1 MAVQSNHCDRDRLR
15 LLTEDRLAPDELGHL
30 ERHVHEC
37 PECQAELERL
47 ANADHWIGAAKKY
60 LGDETLSQV
69 VDPNAPVDTSLDFLA
84 PSDWPDSLGRIGTY
98 EVKGVVGR
106 GGMAVVLK
114 AVDPALNR
122 TVAIKVLATHL
133 AASGAARQRFVREA
147 QAAAAVMH
155 ENVVAVH
162 SVNEANGLPYLVME
176 YVPGGSLQDRLD
188 RQGPLP
194 IPVVLRIGMQAAA
207 GLAVAHGQGLVHRD
221 VKPANILLDV
231 GVERARLTD
240 FGLARAGADA
250 QLTQSGVV
258 TGTPHYMAPEQAR
271 AEAVDHRSDL
281 FSLGSTLY
289 AMCAGYPPFRAE
301 SAVAI
306 LRRVSDDEPR
316 PLREINTNVP
326 DWLEAI
332 IARLHA
338 KDANQRYQS
347 AAEVAELLGR
357 CLAHLQQPLTV
368 SLPSALLQKRES
380 RRRFGRSK
388 RWIAAAVVLVSVAV
402 LLLAFPR
409 RQHPDVNIAKQSS
422 EAPPSKPPQQE
433 PVNTGKRQKPDE
445 IDEQLQALR
454 QRARTVEVGLEGSDA
469 SNSRDYTSE
478 QIRNALIQAQ
488 MLEQQMKTSANGA
501 SR

>member
-15 LLTEDRLAPDELGHL
+15 LLTEDRLAPDELGQL
-30 ERHVHEC
+30 EQHVQDC
-37 PECQAELERL
+37 RECQAELERL
-47 ANADHWIGAAKKY
+47 ANADHWMGAAKKY
-60 LGDETLSQV
+60 LGDETLSRV
-69 VDPNAPVDTSLDFLA
+69 VDPNSPIETSLDFLA

-147 QAAAAVMH
+147 RAAAAVMH

-162 SVNEANGLPYLVME
+162 SVDEANGLPYLVME

-207 GLAVAHGQGLVHRD
+207 GLAVAHSQGLVHRD
-221 VKPANILLDV
+221 IKPANILLDV

-271 AEAVDHRSDL
+271 AESVDHRSDL
-281 FSLGSTLY
+281 FSLGSTMY

-306 LRRVSDDEPR
+306 LRRVSDDTPR
-316 PLREINTNVP
+316 SLRETNTNVP

-332 IARLHA
+332 ISRLHA
-338 KDANQRYQS
+338 KNANDRYQS
-347 AAEVAELLGR
+347 AAEVSELLSR
-357 CLAHLQQPLTV
+357 CLAHLQQPTTV
-368 SLPSALLQKRES
+368 SLPSGLLMKREPNL
-380 RRRFGRSK
+380 RLGRSA
-388 RWIAAAVVLVSVAV
+388 RWIAASVLAISVGVGLFAYS
-402 LLLAFPR
+402 R
-409 RQHPDVNIAKQSS
+409 RHEPEVNTPDRQVEVGKT
-422 EAPPSKPPQQE
+422 PPSQSESVSAGRPQ
-433 PVNTGKRQKPDE
+433 NRDE
-445 IDEQLQALR
+445 IDEQLQGLR
-454 QRARTVEVGLEGSDA
+454 QRAWSIQSGLERIDATDQSD
-469 SNSRDYTSE
+469 STSE
-478 QIRNALIQAQ
+478 QIRSAMQRAQA
-488 MLEQQMKTSANGA
+488 LEQQMTTNAGTA
-501 SR
+501 PR

>member
-1 MAVQSNHCDRDRLR
+1 MAVQSNRCDRERLR
-15 LLTEDRLAPDELGHL
+15 LLSEDRLAPDELCQL
-30 ERHVHEC
+30 EQHVRDC
-37 PECQAELERL
+37 PDCQAELEQM
-47 ANADHWIGAAKKY
+47 AGADRWLGAARKY
-60 LGDETLSQV
+60 LGDETLSRVIDSHQ
-69 VDPNAPVDTSLDFLA
+69 PAELSLEFLA
-84 PSDWPDSLGRIGTY
+84 PSDWPDSLGRIGAY

-133 AASGAARQRFVREA
+133 AASGAARQRFLREA
-147 QAAAAVMH
+147 RAAAAVMH

-162 SVNEANGLPYLVME
+162 TVDEANGLPYLVME
-176 YVPGGSLQDRLD
+176 YVPGGSLQDRMD

-207 GLAVAHGQGLVHRD
+207 GLAVAHSQGLVHRD
-221 VKPANILLDV
+221 IKPANILLDA

-271 AEAVDHRSDL
+271 AETVDQRSDL

-316 PLREINTNVP
+316 PLREINANVP
-326 DWLEAI
+326 EWLESI
-332 IARLHA
+332 IRRLHA
-338 KDANQRYQS
+338 KDPNERYQS
-347 AAEVAELLGR
+347 ASEVAVLLAQ
-357 CLAHLQQPLTV
+357 CLAHMQQPLTV
-368 SLPSALLQKRES
+368 SLPSALLPKRKRHTWFS
-380 RRRFGRSK
+380 RPV
-388 RWIAAAVVLVSVAV
+388 RWIAGAIVVVLLVVA
-402 LLLAFPR
+402 LLELPR
-409 RQHPDVNIAKQSS
+409 RQHPDSVIANGKNGA
-422 EAPPSKPPQQE
+422 APDAPRQQE
-433 PVNTGKRQKPDE
+433 PITTAKAEKPDE
-445 IDEQLQALR
+445 IDVQLQSLR
-454 QRARTVEVGLEGSDA
+454 NRAWNIEAGLEGYDAPDQSDTI
-469 SNSRDYTSE
+469 SQ
-478 QIRNALIQAQ
+478 QIRNLQIQAQ
-488 MLEQQMKTSANGA
+488 AIERQMNAGSDGA
-501 SR
+501 QR